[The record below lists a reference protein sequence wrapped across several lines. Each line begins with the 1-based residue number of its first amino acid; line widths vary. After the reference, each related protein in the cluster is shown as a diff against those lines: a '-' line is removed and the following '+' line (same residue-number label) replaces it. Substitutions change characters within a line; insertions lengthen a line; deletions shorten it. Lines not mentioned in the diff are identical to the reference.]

1 MATREQCIAEAAEIL
16 LDAAERILREEAAA
30 AVRAAA

>member
-1 MATREQCIAEAAEIL
+1 MPTFEQCIAEAAEVL

-30 AVRAAA
+30 VARAA